1 MGKTARPRCFLPP
14 RAFGSASGAAG
25 GGRGSR
31 GSRVTFQHLARS
43 LGVAEEGFAR
53 RRQVRD
59 AEAGSRHRA
68 AADPAGR
75 GGGGGGGHLGPAQPA
90 RGRKSRTGLG
100 SWTFR
105 PNLGLNCLNLGP
117 GRRLPEHRHSQ
128 SPPPGY
134 RLGCQLLEGILRAAT
149 PHLSCSN
156 PSACCIR
163 HACTPKNT
171 VFGPKMLQALLCPSA
186 RVTPAQLLVV

>member
-117 GRRLPEHRHSQ
+117 GQRLQSIGTAKALLLGTAWAASSQRASRGQRHRTSA
-128 SPPPGY
+128 
-134 RLGCQLLEGILRAAT
+134 AAT
-149 PHLSCSN
+149 PLHVASD
-156 PSACCIR
+156 
-163 HACTPKNT
+163 
-171 VFGPKMLQALLCPSA
+171 
-186 RVTPAQLLVV
+186 TPALPKTQFLAPKCCRPFCVPLPR